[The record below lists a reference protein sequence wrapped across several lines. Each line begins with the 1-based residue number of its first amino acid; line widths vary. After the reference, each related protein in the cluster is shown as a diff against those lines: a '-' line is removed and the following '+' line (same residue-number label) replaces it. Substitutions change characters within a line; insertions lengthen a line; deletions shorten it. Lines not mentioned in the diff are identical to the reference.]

1 MSESKKIF
9 YMNGLPLNIKSKNA
23 TQTLFRSHITP
34 LAEWQD
40 EPDSTTKLYSTDDS
54 ASILQTSASPEQ
66 TIVYTPYGHRPDASA
81 MPLLGFNGE
90 LLNTAIGFYLLGI
103 GYHRSY
109 SPAHMRFSCPDSMS
123 PFGGG
128 GINAYAYCSNDP
140 INKIDPSGH
149 VNLRKAIGNFFG
161 RKEKLTQQVN
171 IYNTETEARANA
183 IGRLKF
189 PDQPKTSQD
198 YHLTSIKMEKNME
211 KLPQVPTLSGEAEKY
226 RDKHFKG
233 ESPIIAGV
241 LSELAEEASKK
252 LNAFRMQQREFEKKG
267 EEWRSAARI
276 KAHEEQRLKEE
287 KAREM
292 RDQIRRERRENGVR
306 HP

>member
-90 LLNTAIGFYLLGI
+90 LLNTAIGLYLLGI

-109 SPAHMRFSCPDSMS
+109 SPAHMRFTCPDSMS
-123 PFGGG
+123 PFGDG

-149 VNLRKAIGNFFG
+149 VNLWKAIGNLFG
-161 RKEKLTQQVN
+161 RREKLAQQVN
-171 IYNTETEARANA
+171 IYNAQIEARANA

-189 PDQPKTSQD
+189 PDQPETSQD
-198 YHLTSIKMEKNME
+198 YYSASIKMGKSMA
-211 KLPQVPTLSGEAEKY
+211 KLPQVSPLSGEAKKF

-233 ESPIIAGV
+233 KSPIIAEA
-241 LSELAEEASKK
+241 LSKLAEEASEK
-252 LNAFRMQQREFEKKG
+252 LNDFRWQQRRFERRG
-267 EEWRSAARI
+267 EEYRSAASIR
-276 KAHEEQRLKEE
+276 AHKEKRLKEE
-287 KAREM
+287 EARKT
-292 RDQIRRERRENGVR
+292 RDEIRRERRENGVR